1 MNEWSEALT
10 SLCWLHMSCVA
21 SVCFHWN
28 MLKSNDGSDFG
39 STGTL
44 LVSQSIDWKFFTML
58 FPNEL
63 SVSQRYV
70 GWMTTTNQ
78 QRQTVGSWLV
88 VFHGCQEMA
97 LLLDRVLL
105 VVSRALLRSTLQ
117 TQTLLPSLPSS
128 HSVLQFSIWQISLIN
143 TMFPSSVSHLN
154 LFSAAPLCSCFSF
167 NAYFPPLWQCCFS
180 VK

>member
-1 MNEWSEALT
+1 
-10 SLCWLHMSCVA
+10 
-21 SVCFHWN
+21 

-63 SVSQRYV
+63 SVSQRH
-70 GWMTTTNQ
+70 GSWMTTTNQ

-117 TQTLLPSLPSS
+117 TPLLPSLPSS
-128 HSVLQFSIWQISLIN
+128 HSILQFSIWQISLIN
-143 TMFPSSVSHLN
+143 TMFPSSVSHLI

-167 NAYFPPLWQCCFS
+167 NTNLPPL
-180 VK
+180 